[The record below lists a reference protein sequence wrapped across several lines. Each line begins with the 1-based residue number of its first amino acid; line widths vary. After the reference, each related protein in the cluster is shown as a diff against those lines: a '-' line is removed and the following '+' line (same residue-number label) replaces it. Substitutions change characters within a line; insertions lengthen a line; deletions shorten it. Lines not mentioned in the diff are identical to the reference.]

1 MVGLGEFQVTMV
13 YIESSKQG
21 RDTQQGPIIKNNK
34 KIQKNKTG

>member
-34 KIQKNKTG
+34 KNQKNKTG